1 MNKFMN
7 KIDIEKINRLKS
19 HKDFYQS
26 MINQFYNEALELYD
40 GNEDIFMD
48 YFMNDIHTL
57 DEIIDIKQNDD
68 DVSIR
73 LTPVTKHRNGDISY
87 TFEYTENFKDKLIK
101 NGIENPT
108 EEDIGEHILERIKK
122 LVD

>member
-1 MNKFMN
+1 MN

-26 MINQFYNEALELYD
+26 MINQFYSEALELYD

-48 YFMNDIHTL
+48 YFMNDLQSL
-57 DEIIDIKQNDD
+57 DEIIDIKQNND
-68 DVSIR
+68 DVSVR
-73 LTPVTKHRNGDISY
+73 LTPVTKHKNGDISY
-87 TFEYTENFKDKLIK
+87 TFEYTENFKDKLIE

-108 EEDIGEHILERIKK
+108 EEDIGEHILKKIKSF
-122 LVD
+122 LD

>member
-87 TFEYTENFKDKLIK
+87 TFEYTENFKDKLIE

>member
-19 HKDFYQS
+19 HKDFYQY
-26 MINQFYNEALELYD
+26 MINQFNNEALELYD

-87 TFEYTENFKDKLIK
+87 TFEYTENFKDKLIE